1 MNEEIVLKE
10 KEEKRPI
17 PTPAVLTDLL
27 SLNRPEYVYRF
38 VRDGRVVT
46 GITWPGTKAL
56 ADYFGISV
64 IEADIREVGD
74 GFFGKAKAIWKGRTA
89 VGGAYQPKKMKLRD
103 GREVPDE
110 KAAVKALNK
119 AQRNAILN
127 LLPIP
132 KYVVRELT
140 AKEAEGTESKVKD
153 GVEGKA
159 EEIEKGVQT
168 WEVPSESDPATKY
181 IVKRSG
187 DVWSCSCPAF
197 LFKGEEC
204 KHIKYVK
211 KELGVEK

>member
-1 MNEEIVLKE
+1 MNEEIVPKN
-10 KEEKRPI
+10 R
-17 PTPAVLTDLL
+17 PTPTPTVLTELL

-46 GITWPGTKAL
+46 GITWLGTKAL
-56 ADYFGISV
+56 AEYFGISIV
-64 IEADIREVGD
+64 EADIREVGD
-74 GFFGKAKAIWKGRTA
+74 GFFGKAKAIWEGRTA

-140 AKEAEGTESKVKD
+140 AKETERTESEAEVKT
-153 GVEGKA
+153 
-159 EEIEKGVQT
+159 EEIEKDMQT
-168 WEVPSESDPATKY
+168 WEIPSESDPATKY

-187 DVWSCSCPAF
+187 DAWSCSCPAF
-197 LFKGEEC
+197 LFKGGEC

-211 KELGVEK
+211 KKLGAAK